1 MGGSC
6 WWRGET
12 CLRGCLEQCQHIA
25 LQQRWSIF
33 AYGKWKLVRKGED
46 YLHDAYAA
54 PHLVFEYV
62 NLFGE
67 MNLLCH
73 AVSCPSSAKGELL
86 KLNRRSLIPNRTYK
100 TWVCRRYWHCQNK
113 RNKVLWASQ
122 PHVQRNRQR
131 PSIFLLPILVS
142 LQIPR
147 GYSNLVRSS
156 LVPRSNSCACKSRQ
170 YK

>member
-1 MGGSC
+1 MGRSC
-6 WWRGET
+6 SWRGET
-12 CLRGCLEQCQHIA
+12 CLRGCLEQCQHMA
-25 LQQRWSIF
+25 LQQGWSIF

-54 PHLVFEYV
+54 LDLVFEYV

-73 AVSCPSSAKGELL
+73 AVSCPSSVKGELL
-86 KLNRRSLIPNRTYK
+86 KLNQRSLIPNRTYK
-100 TWVCRRYWHCQNK
+100 TWMCRRYWQCQK
-113 RNKVLWASQ
+113 KDHKVLWASQ

-147 GYSNLVRSS
+147 GYSNLARSS
-156 LVPRSNSCACKSRQ
+156 LVPRSNFRILCV
-170 YK
+170 